1 MKRVK
6 ETSGNCEHFKMFS
19 WKSGNIYVSSDQN
32 PVYLLCKWDYIAQ
45 KSFHLGVISLH
56 VCVSMLRVLMMLALM
71 GALFSGKH

>member
-1 MKRVK
+1 M
-6 ETSGNCEHFKMFS
+6 
-19 WKSGNIYVSSDQN
+19 SSDQN